1 MNPMSLENK
10 VVMITGAAQGIG
22 RSIAEMTAELG
33 AKLVLIDMNTEKLG
47 EVVDLLG
54 DERAK
59 GYCGSVT
66 DTKFIN
72 TTVADGVKT
81 FGAIHA
87 LVNNA
92 GIVRT
97 AMADKMEE
105 SQWDAV
111 IDVNLKGAFI
121 CLQAVGKHMIESA
134 KAGESAPGSIVNISS
149 DAGRRGTIG
158 QINYGAAK
166 SGVLG
171 LTMSAAR
178 EWGQYG
184 IRVNSACFGIIETD
198 MTETIR
204 SKKFVDKYMAQIPMA
219 RIATPE
225 EASKPVCFLLSDAAS
240 YVTGQHLSINGGYH
254 IGF

>member
-22 RSIAEMTAELG
+22 RSIAEMAVELG
-33 AKLVLIDMNTEKLG
+33 AKLLLVDTNAEKLD
-47 EVVDLLG
+47 EVIGMLG
-54 DERAK
+54 DDRAK
-59 GYCGSVT
+59 AYCGSVT
-66 DTKFIN
+66 DAGFVN
-72 TTVADGVKT
+72 TTVTDGVQT

-92 GIVRT
+92 GIVRA
-97 AMADKMEE
+97 AMVNKMEE

-111 IDVNLKGAFI
+111 IEVNLKGAFL

-134 KAGESAPGSIVNISS
+134 KAGESAPGSIVNVSS

-166 SGVLG
+166 SGMLG

-178 EWGQYG
+178 EWGRYG
-184 IRVNSACFGIIETD
+184 IRVNSACFGIIETE

-204 SKKFVDKYMAQIPMA
+204 SEKFIDKYMAQIPMG
-219 RIATPE
+219 RIATSE
-225 EASKPVCFLLSDAAS
+225 EASKPVCFLISDAAS

>member
-22 RSIAEMTAELG
+22 RSIAEMAAELG
-33 AKLVLIDMNTEKLG
+33 AKLVLVDMNAEKLDEVIDMLG
-47 EVVDLLG
+47 NDM
-54 DERAK
+54 AK
-59 GYCGSVT
+59 AYCGSVT
-66 DTKFIN
+66 DAGFVN
-72 TTVADGVKT
+72 ETVTDGAQT

-92 GIVRT
+92 GIVRA

-111 IDVNLKGAFI
+111 IDVNLKGAFL

-134 KAGESAPGSIVNISS
+134 KAGESASRSIVNISS

-178 EWGQYG
+178 EWGRYG
-184 IRVNSACFGIIETD
+184 IRVNSACFGIIETE

-204 SKKFVDKYMAQIPMA
+204 SEKFIDKYMAQIPMA

-225 EASKPVCFLLSDAAS
+225 EAAKPVCFLISDAAS

>member
-1 MNPMSLENK
+1 MSLENK

-22 RSIAEMTAELG
+22 RSIAEMASELG
-33 AKLVLIDMNTEKLG
+33 AKLLLVDMNAEKLD
-47 EVVDLLG
+47 EVMDVLG
-54 DERAK
+54 KDRARA
-59 GYCGSVT
+59 YCGSVT
-66 DTKFIN
+66 DAGFVN
-72 TTVADGVKT
+72 TTVSDGVNT

-92 GIVRT
+92 GIVQA
-97 AMADKMEE
+97 AMVNKMEE

-111 IDVNLKGAFI
+111 IEVNLKGAFL

-134 KAGESAPGSIVNISS
+134 KAGQSAPGSIVNVSS

-166 SGVLG
+166 SGMLG

-178 EWGQYG
+178 EWGRYG
-184 IRVNSACFGIIETD
+184 IRVNSACFGIIETE

-204 SKKFVDKYMAQIPMA
+204 SEKFVDKYMAQIPMG
-219 RIATPE
+219 RIATSE
-225 EASKPVCFLLSDAAS
+225 EASKPVCFLISDAAS

>member
-1 MNPMSLENK
+1 MSLENK

-22 RSIAEMTAELG
+22 RSIAEMASELG
-33 AKLVLIDMNTEKLG
+33 AKLMLVDMNAEKLD
-47 EVVDLLG
+47 EVMDVLG
-54 DERAK
+54 KDRDRA
-59 GYCGSVT
+59 YCGSVT
-66 DTKFIN
+66 DAGFVN
-72 TTVADGVKT
+72 TTVNDGVKT

-92 GIVRT
+92 GIVQA
-97 AMADKMEE
+97 AMVNKMEE

-111 IDVNLKGAFI
+111 IEVNLKGAFL

-134 KAGESAPGSIVNISS
+134 KAGESAPGSIVNVSS

-166 SGVLG
+166 SGMLG

-178 EWGQYG
+178 EWGRYG
-184 IRVNSACFGIIETD
+184 IRVNSACFGIIETE

-204 SKKFVDKYMAQIPMA
+204 SEKFIDKYMAQIPMG
-219 RIATPE
+219 RIATSE
-225 EASKPVCFLLSDAAS
+225 EASKPVCFLISDAAS